1 MSESKRLHYR
11 AVDGTAKGVVTL
23 PKDMNEPVDLLAE
36 DIAIKSEWWIKT
48 THYINADS
56 YDLMKGGDCYGTFP
70 ERESLRGFAQLLK
83 DDLES
88 GREIA
93 QVAKDSYKE
102 IIRVIEAEEV

>member
-1 MSESKRLHYR
+1 MSEGKKLYYK
-11 AVDGTAKGVVTL
+11 AVDGSDSGAVAL
-23 PKDMNEPVDLLAE
+23 PKDMTEPVDLLAE
-36 DIAIKSEWWIKT
+36 DVAIKSEWWIKT

-70 ERESLRGFAQLLK
+70 DKESLRGFAQLLK

-93 QVAKDSYKE
+93 QVAKDSCKE
-102 IIRVIEAEEV
+102 IIKAIEAIEA